1 MKKITKLTCFI
12 GLKLLVFSVVGCAV
26 LLLLNVFG
34 VMQPQA
40 QSWYL
45 LLLIIAAV
53 LIQWAVLILVL
64 HLRSDEEGTYC
75 EMDAG
80 TWSLTFLPIAALV
93 FAFIVM
99 YVSLHSTVSF
109 FALDFTDFL
118 VMFAVFAAVFVF
130 CYLLSYAYRLAT
142 NGKRDSGVRFGRKKR
157 SEKEREQEI
166 LDAQE
171 QEKEEKGDGIVFP
184 DLLEMD
190 REFLHHPY
198 TPSASSQVTLRKL
211 CDGFNMYLE
220 SKGMFYKIDT
230 LRSFVSG
237 LAGSNFLILEGLSR
251 TG

>member
-1 MKKITKLTCFI
+1 M
-12 GLKLLVFSVVGCAV
+12 

-80 TWSLTFLPIAALV
+80 TWSLTFLPIVALV

-109 FALDFTDFL
+109 FALEFTDFL
-118 VMFAVFAAVFVF
+118 VMFAVFAAVCVF

-166 LDAQE
+166 PRRAGTG
-171 QEKEEKGDGIVFP
+171 KRGKGGRDRLSRSSGNGQGIF
-184 DLLEMD
+184 
-190 REFLHHPY
+190 
-198 TPSASSQVTLRKL
+198 ASSLYPFALFSGDAAQTLRRVQYVPGKQGNVL
-211 CDGFNMYLE
+211 
-220 SKGMFYKIDT
+220 
-230 LRSFVSG
+230 
-237 LAGSNFLILEGLSR
+237 
-251 TG
+251 